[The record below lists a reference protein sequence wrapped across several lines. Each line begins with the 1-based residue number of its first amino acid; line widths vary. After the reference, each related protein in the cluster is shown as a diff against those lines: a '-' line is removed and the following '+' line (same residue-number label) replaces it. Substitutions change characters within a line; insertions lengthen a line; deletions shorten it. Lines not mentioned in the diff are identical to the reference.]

1 MVGVA
6 EGDEDGSA
14 AVSFVGINRGAVIV
28 PAYDEA
34 MVIERTLNPLSQLA
48 VEGSIELIVV
58 CNGCTD
64 DTAQRARGIPG
75 AVVLETDVGSKT
87 FALNTGDAA
96 ATAWPRLY
104 LDADI
109 EITPTAVLAVL
120 DELRR
125 GDVLAARPAFR
136 YGTRGATAL
145 VRAYY
150 RARTRMT
157 AQRDALWWAGVY
169 ALTEAG
175 HRRFGRFPDIT
186 GDDKFVDSQ
195 FATDEKVVV
204 TTEPSIWVTPTDVR
218 GLLTVLGRHNRGNVE
233 LAALDPLG
241 APTTAGATARAV
253 LRTARGPRSAADAVV
268 YLAVA
273 LLVRWRAA
281 RPSTSWERDVTSRS
295 RT

>member
-1 MVGVA
+1 M
-6 EGDEDGSA
+6 
-14 AVSFVGINRGAVIV
+14 SFVALNRGAVIV

-34 MVIERTLNPLSQLA
+34 MVIERTLAPLSRLA

-64 DTAQRARGIPG
+64 DTAQRARRIPG

-87 FALNTGDAA
+87 FALNTGDEA
-96 ATAWPRLY
+96 ATSWPRLY

-109 EITPTAVLAVL
+109 DITPTAVLAVL
-120 DELRR
+120 DALRR

-136 YGTRGATAL
+136 YGTRGATPL

-157 AQRDALWWAGVY
+157 ADRDALWWAGAY

-175 HRRFGRFPDIT
+175 HRRFGRFPDVT
-186 GDDKFVDSQ
+186 GDDKFVDGQ
-195 FATDEKVVV
+195 FASDEKMVVS
-204 TTEPSIWVTPTDVR
+204 TEPSIWVTPTDVR
-218 GLLTVLGRHNRGNVE
+218 GLLTVLGRHNRGNAE
-233 LAALDPLG
+233 LAASDPLG
-241 APTTAGATARAV
+241 APSTAGATARAV
-253 LRTARGPRSAADAVV
+253 LRTARGPRSTADAVV
-268 YLAVA
+268 YLVVA
-273 LLVRWRAA
+273 LLVRCRAA

-295 RT
+295 RR

>member
-1 MVGVA
+1 M
-6 EGDEDGSA
+6 SYL
-14 AVSFVGINRGAVIV
+14 GINRGAVIV

-34 MVIERTLNPLSQLA
+34 MVIERTLSPLSQLA
-48 VEGSIELIVV
+48 VEGCIELIVV

-64 DTAQRARGIPG
+64 DTAERARGIPG

-87 FALNTGDAA
+87 FALNTGDEA
-96 ATAWPRLY
+96 ATSWPRLY

-109 EITPTAVLAVL
+109 DIAPTAVLAVL
-120 DELRR
+120 DALRR
-125 GDVLAARPAFR
+125 GDALAARPSFR
-136 YGTRGATAL
+136 YGTQGATAL

-157 AQRDALWWAGVY
+157 ANRDALWWAGVY

-195 FATDEKVVV
+195 FETDEKMVVS
-204 TTEPSIWVTPTDVR
+204 TEPSIWVTPTDVR

-241 APTTAGATARAV
+241 TPRTAGTTARAV

-281 RPSTSWERDVTSRS
+281 RPATSWERDVTSRL
-295 RT
+295 RR

>member
-1 MVGVA
+1 M
-6 EGDEDGSA
+6 
-14 AVSFVGINRGAVIV
+14 NRGAVIV

-87 FALNTGDAA
+87 FALNTGDEA
-96 ATAWPRLY
+96 ATSWPRLY

-120 DELRR
+120 DALRR

-136 YGTRGATAL
+136 YGTQGATAL

-150 RARTRMT
+150 RARARMT
-157 AQRDALWWAGVY
+157 AERDALWWAGVY

-195 FATDEKVVV
+195 FETDEKMVVS
-204 TTEPSIWVTPTDVR
+204 TEPSIWVTPTNVR

-241 APTTAGATARAV
+241 APRTAGTTARAV
-253 LRTARGPRSAADAVV
+253 LRTARGPRSAADAAV

-281 RPSTSWERDVTSRS
+281 RPATSWERDVTSRS
-295 RT
+295 RR

>member
-1 MVGVA
+1 
-6 EGDEDGSA
+6 
-14 AVSFVGINRGAVIV
+14 VSFVGMNRGAVIV

-87 FALNTGDAA
+87 FALNTGDEA
-96 ATAWPRLY
+96 ATSWPRLY

-120 DELRR
+120 DALRR

-136 YGTRGATAL
+136 YGTQGATAL

-150 RARTRMT
+150 RARARMT
-157 AQRDALWWAGVY
+157 AERDALWWAGVY

-195 FATDEKVVV
+195 FETDEKMVVS
-204 TTEPSIWVTPTDVR
+204 TEPSIWVTPTNVR

-241 APTTAGATARAV
+241 APRTAGTTARAV
-253 LRTARGPRSAADAVV
+253 LRTARGPRSAADAAV

-281 RPSTSWERDVTSRS
+281 RPATSWERDVTSRS
-295 RT
+295 RR

>member
-1 MVGVA
+1 M
-6 EGDEDGSA
+6 
-14 AVSFVGINRGAVIV
+14 SFVGMNRGAVIV

-87 FALNTGDAA
+87 FALNTGDEA
-96 ATAWPRLY
+96 ATSWPRLY

-120 DELRR
+120 DALRR

-136 YGTRGATAL
+136 YGTQGATAL

-150 RARTRMT
+150 RARARMT
-157 AQRDALWWAGVY
+157 AERDALWWAGVY

-195 FATDEKVVV
+195 FETDEKMVVS
-204 TTEPSIWVTPTDVR
+204 TEPSIWVTPTNVR

-241 APTTAGATARAV
+241 APRTAGTTARAV
-253 LRTARGPRSAADAVV
+253 LRTARGPRSAADAAV

-281 RPSTSWERDVTSRS
+281 RPATSWERDVTSRS
-295 RT
+295 RR

>member
-1 MVGVA
+1 VNL
-6 EGDEDGSA
+6 DQL
-14 AVSFVGINRGAVIV
+14 NRGAVIV

-34 MVIERTLNPLSQLA
+34 LVIERTLNPLSGLA

-87 FALNTGDAA
+87 FALNTGDEA
-96 ATAWPRLY
+96 ATSWPRLY

-109 EITPTAVLAVL
+109 EITPAAVLAVL
-120 DELRR
+120 DALRR

-136 YGTRGATAL
+136 YGTQGATAP

-157 AQRDALWWAGVY
+157 AERDALWWAGVY

-195 FATDEKVVV
+195 FAADEKMVVS
-204 TTEPSIWVTPTDVR
+204 TEPSVWVTPTDVR

-233 LAALDPLG
+233 LAARDPLG
-241 APTTAGATARAV
+241 APRTAGATARAV
-253 LRTARGPRSAADAVV
+253 LRTARGPQSAVDAVV

-295 RT
+295 RR